1 MAVVHAFGVVIKIA
15 LGELAQIGRF
25 GQKLAQPAVG
35 VFVRSTRPRGMGIA
49 EPDVDLHAAGEFGV
63 AGHFEAPVAGQALS
77 QKGGQVFIWRVKPS
91 TSAAAPL
98 PSILARVTKRVLR
111 STRVPTEE
119 RLDAP
124 LILSP
129 AQ

>member
-1 MAVVHAFGVVIKIA
+1 MIKIA

-25 GQKLAQPAVG
+25 GQKLAQQAVG